1 MTTDGPENTTPNPRS
16 SSTAETTIA
25 AISTPVGAGGIAVIR
40 ISGNKALPILRAV
53 FRPHSADCSF
63 QSHQMYYGQVVD
75 PGGAIDSGSDTVI
88 DEALVVFMA
97 GPKSY
102 TREDVAEIHCH
113 GNFLLAH
120 RLLEV
125 LLTQGAS
132 LAEPG
137 EFTKRAFVNGRID
150 LTRAEAVL
158 DLLTARTRKGLE
170 LAERQLAG
178 MLFAQL
184 EAVRGK
190 LIEITA
196 LLEVAI
202 DFPDDEAEM
211 VDWPL
216 LKRQLEHE
224 IVAPLANL
232 LAISRQGQLV
242 RDGAMVV
249 ICGLVNA
256 GKSSLLNALL
266 RRDRALVTAIPGTT
280 RDTIEEYF
288 DLNGLPVRCIDTAGI
303 RHGADAVEE
312 QGIAR
317 ARAAIGQAD
326 LLLFV
331 HDATRP
337 WSEAENELLAEVSGK
352 PIMILV
358 NKIDAVA
365 EALVSLPETLPGKPL
380 FISATTGAS
389 LAALRQAMFVKLTD
403 GVNQWEEKACAPN
416 LRQTEALRRGEEAA
430 DAALATLAQRAPD
443 LLAVD
448 LRACLDALNDIIGL
462 TTNEDILDAVFSRFC
477 LGK

>member
-1 MTTDGPENTTPNPRS
+1 MSAQPVVS
-16 SSTAETTIA
+16 ETTIA
-25 AISTPVGAGGIAVIR
+25 AISTPAGAGGIAVIR
-40 ISGNKALPILRAV
+40 MSGHQALPILRAV
-53 FRPHSADCSF
+53 FRPRSTACSF
-63 QSHQMYYGQVVD
+63 KSHQLYYGWVID
-75 PGGAIDSGSDTVI
+75 PNSDAVI
-88 DEALVVFMA
+88 DEALAVFMA

-102 TREDVAEIHCH
+102 TREDVVEIHCH

-125 LLTQGAS
+125 LLAEGVS
-132 LAEPG
+132 LASPG

-178 MLFAQL
+178 ALFGRL
-184 EAVRGK
+184 AVIRDR

-202 DFPDDEAEM
+202 DFPDDEIELL
-211 VDWPL
+211 DWPL
-216 LKRQLEHE
+216 LTRRLADE
-224 IVAPLANL
+224 IAAPLAGL
-232 LAISRQGQLV
+232 LATARQGQLL
-242 RDGAMVV
+242 RDGATVV
-249 ICGLVNA
+249 ICGLPNA

-266 RRDRALVTAIPGTT
+266 RQDRALVTAIPGTT

-303 RHGADAVEE
+303 HHGGDAVEE

-317 ARAAIGQAD
+317 ARAAISRAD

-337 WSEAENELLAEVSGK
+337 WSEAEEELLADVSGK
-352 PIMILV
+352 PLLFLV

-365 EALVSLPETLPGKPL
+365 EATRFASASFHDGIAARLPDQQKNGEPL
-380 FISATTGAS
+380 FISAATGAG
-389 LAALRQAMFVKLTD
+389 LDAMRRAMFVKLTD
-403 GVNQWEEKACAPN
+403 GASQWEENACAPN
-416 LRQTEALRRGEEAA
+416 LRQVEALRQAHKAA
-430 DAALATLAQRAPD
+430 SAAVATLTLQAPD

-448 LRACLDALNDIIGL
+448 LRGCLDALNDIIGL
-462 TTNEDILDAVFSRFC
+462 TSSEDILDAVFSRFC

>member
-1 MTTDGPENTTPNPRS
+1 MPAQPPA
-16 SSTAETTIA
+16 AEATIA
-25 AISTPVGAGGIAVIR
+25 AISTPVGAGGIAIIR
-40 ISGNKALPILRAV
+40 MSGNQSLPILRAV

-63 QSHQMYYGQVVD
+63 RSHQMYYGQI
-75 PGGAIDSGSDTVI
+75 IDLGKNAVI

-102 TREDVAEIHCH
+102 TREDVVEIHGH

-120 RLLEV
+120 RLLEA
-125 LLTQGAS
+125 LLTQGAV
-132 LAEPG
+132 LAQPG
-137 EFTKRAFVNGRID
+137 EFTKRAFLNGRID

-158 DLLTARTRKGLE
+158 DLLTVRTRKGLE

-178 MLFAQL
+178 ALFQRL
-184 EAVRGK
+184 EAIRAK
-190 LIEITA
+190 LIEMTA

-202 DFPDDEAEM
+202 DFPDDEAEV

-216 LKRQLEHE
+216 LARQLENE
-224 IVAPLANL
+224 IETPLAGL
-232 LAISRQGQLV
+232 LASARQGQLV
-242 RDGAMVV
+242 RDGAAVV
-249 ICGLVNA
+249 ICGLANA

-266 RRDRALVTAIPGTT
+266 QRDRALVTAIAGTT

-303 RHGADAVEE
+303 RRGGDVIEE

-337 WSEAENELLAEVSGK
+337 WSEAEEQLLADVSGK
-352 PIMILV
+352 PLLFLV

-365 EALVSLPETLPGKPL
+365 DTERLTLTLPASCPGQPL
-380 FISATTGAS
+380 FISAATGAG
-389 LAALRQAMFVKLTD
+389 LDGLRQAMFAKLTD
-403 GVNQWEEKACAPN
+403 GASQWEENACAPN
-416 LRQTEALRRGEEAA
+416 LRQAEALRRAREASH
-430 DAALATLAQRAPD
+430 AALATLSLRAPD

-448 LRACLDALNDIIGL
+448 LRGCLDALDDIIGL
-462 TTNEDILDAVFSRFC
+462 TTSEDILDAVFSRFC